1 MGWLSRFR
9 GSMAEEARGAEDG
22 GVQPESSV
30 VRASPGLAALFHG
43 MRPDGGHSI
52 LDLGEGSNKQMEVLA
67 PYARIIRFVG
77 LVPGADAPTEER
89 MDPASLP
96 VHPEY
101 PYDVVLGWGVLDGL
115 IPPERVA
122 LMERLTQITAPDAR
136 LYAWVSSGGADRV
149 RGVRST
155 ILDTGR
161 VEEELVGPPRAT
173 GAPLLPAH
181 VERLLPP
188 WVVTH
193 AFSLRVGKREYVA
206 RKGKGS
212 G

>member
-1 MGWLSRFR
+1 MGWLSRIR
-9 GSMAEEARGAEDG
+9 GSTAGEARAAEDE
-22 GVQPESSV
+22 VAESAGSV
-30 VRASPGLAALFHG
+30 VRASPGLAALFQG
-43 MRPDGGHSI
+43 MHPDGRHSI

-77 LVPGADAPTEER
+77 LVPGGDPATEQR

-101 PYDVVLGWGVLDGL
+101 PYDIVLGWGALDGL
-115 IPPERVA
+115 IPPERVT
-122 LMERLTQITAPDAR
+122 LMERLTEITAPGAR
-136 LYAWVSSGGADRV
+136 MYAWVTSGDAPRV

-161 VEEELVGPPRAT
+161 VAEEPVGPSRSA
-173 GAPLLPAH
+173 GSPLLPAH

-188 WVVTH
+188 WVVSH
-193 AFSLRVGKREYVA
+193 AFSLRIGKREYVA
-206 RKGKGS
+206 RKGQVS